1 MARPG
6 NRRMGPGLTRLGR
19 WSEGAA
25 QADRNAVYEMLF
37 AVVENSAE
45 TTYQMNPTGRADGEY
60 CVPVRR
66 GIVVTIYFVGA
77 DMFGLRSIGAV
88 DEAA

>member
-1 MARPG
+1 MAR
-6 NRRMGPGLTRLGR
+6 LAR

-37 AVVENSAE
+37 AVVENSAQV
-45 TTYQMNPTGRADGEY
+45 TYPMSPTGRASGEY
-60 CVPVRR
+60 RVPVRR
-66 GIVVTIYFVGA
+66 GIIVTIYFLGSEV
-77 DMFGLRSIGAV
+77 FGLRSIGAV